1 MSDNGVGNPGRLK
14 RSRDDMID
22 KPSGVGRS
30 SKSPTSSPQDNN
42 EKSTSDILSGR
53 SRRQHQQQQKQP
65 SPRSSGFIPI
75 RPTTIAMPPSPP
87 FKPRA
92 IGSKSN
98 AIISSSS
105 VPVSARGG
113 DVSRQAEDMDVVDD
127 GVGSGGELVR
137 KPTPTGKFS
146 IRGNAVGVDA
156 GCAGGGLGS
165 RRGGAT
171 CVDSANGS
179 FNNGRREERG
189 GVGGR
194 VIGARSGGVSS
205 TNGSGASSTFA
216 GNDSV
221 SDISPESSSKN
232 SSSSSPGDE
241 EEHMADSNTRGKRLH
256 APIATAEALAAGS
269 SGTTGA
275 YKTSSKGKSKS
286 PTPPPSAAPPKS
298 DLVKNGEGGGAGVK
312 QNDQEIGTRNVSSS
326 SPVGANAQKT
336 PTSGKGFSSSSSSSK
351 SITTAANTT
360 AKSRRPSPPPPLT
373 IPDAGDTTVP
383 AAASTSS
390 SSSASSLV
398 SADSHHDNSGKDGG
412 ERNSTKNGT
421 SGIIDDSS
429 NSSSTKPTKRRR
441 RIARAATPPS
451 GWQAPAAGGGSG
463 ESRQP
468 YPDESATSSTS
479 TTSTAA
485 ATSAQAKSAALPPT
499 PATAAAGIAA
509 ATAAAADPG
518 MLGRRS
524 RRPGSSG
531 SGGPDKLNS
540 TNASPSSLLPSSYGR
555 RAPSPTAATAT
566 AVASTPTRGGDSS
579 SSSAG
584 IKRADGENESGVL
597 PVKKRS
603 RPSAKDEGRS
613 GVAGVAAAAVA
624 AGAGAAQTGGGGS
637 AAGGK
642 AAPDKPTRGRG
653 RPPGKGK
660 GGGSNS
666 TAKARGRRRLLID
679 GGNPRGPSNK
689 AKDTQRWRTHRM
701 VEDFVNTCGS
711 IMYPQVQ
718 VGAFGYQPCEGR
730 FPMERPT
737 TLGILRTELRR
748 PTVVEMWSPFQV
760 ACFEGAISIHGKVR
774 AVFRVVHVSS
784 GYCRF
789 DMTFISSPRPL
800 FVHFP
805 QET

>member
-1 MSDNGVGNPGRLK
+1 MSDNGLGNPGRLK

-30 SKSPTSSPQDNN
+30 SKSPTSSPQDNK
-42 EKSTSDILSGR
+42 EKSASDILSGR

-75 RPTTIAMPPSPP
+75 RPTTTATPPSPP

-92 IGSKSN
+92 LSSKSN
-98 AIISSSS
+98 AIISSSI
-105 VPVSARGG
+105 PISARGG
-113 DVSRQAEDMDVVDD
+113 DGNRQVEGMDLIDD
-127 GVGSGGELVR
+127 GVGSGGELAR

-156 GCAGGGLGS
+156 GCAGGGLGT

-179 FNNGRREERG
+179 FNNGGREERG
-189 GVGGR
+189 GVGER
-194 VIGARSGGVSS
+194 VVGARSGGVSS

-216 GNDSV
+216 GNDSI
-221 SDISPESSSKN
+221 SDISPDSSSKN
-232 SSSSSPGDE
+232 SSSSSPGGE
-241 EEHMADSNTRGKRLH
+241 EEDLADSNATRGKTLH

-275 YKTSSKGKSKS
+275 FKTSGKGKSKS
-286 PTPPPSAAPPKS
+286 PTPPPPAEPPKS
-298 DLVKNGEGGGAGVK
+298 DMVKNGEGGGAGVK
-312 QNDQEIGTRNVSSS
+312 HNDPGKGTRSVSSS
-326 SPVGANAQKT
+326 SPVGANIQKT
-336 PTSGKGFSSSSSSSK
+336 PVSGKSYSGSSSSSK
-351 SITTAANTT
+351 SVTTAANTT
-360 AKSRRPSPPPPLT
+360 ARSRRPSPPPPLT

-383 AAASTSS
+383 AAASTSC
-390 SSSASSLV
+390 SSSASSPV
-398 SADSHHDNSGKDGG
+398 SADSHHDNSVKVRG
-412 ERNSTKNGT
+412 ERNNTKNGT

-429 NSSSTKPTKRRR
+429 NSNSSSAKPTKRRR

-463 ESRQP
+463 EGRQP
-468 YPDESATSSTS
+468 YPDEVSTSSTS
-479 TTSTAA
+479 TTNTTA

-518 MLGRRS
+518 VFGRRS

-531 SGGPDKLNS
+531 GGGPDKAKS
-540 TNASPSSLLPSSYGR
+540 TNASPSSLLSSSYGR
-555 RAPSPTAATAT
+555 RAPSPTVAAATAG
-566 AVASTPTRGGDSS
+566 ASTPTRGGDSS
-579 SSSAG
+579 SSSTG

-603 RPSAKDEGRS
+603 RPSVKDEGRS
-613 GVAGVAAAAVA
+613 GVAGVATVAVA
-624 AGAGAAQTGGGGS
+624 AGAGATQAGGAS
-637 AAGGK
+637 TAAAGGK
-642 AAPDKPTRGRG
+642 AAPEKPTRGRG

-660 GGGSNS
+660 GSASNS

-748 PTVVEMWSPFQV
+748 PTVVERWSPFQV
-760 ACFEGAISIHGKVR
+760 ACFEGAISIHGKV
-774 AVFRVVHVSS
+774 
-784 GYCRF
+784 
-789 DMTFISSPRPL
+789 
-800 FVHFP
+800 
-805 QET
+805 